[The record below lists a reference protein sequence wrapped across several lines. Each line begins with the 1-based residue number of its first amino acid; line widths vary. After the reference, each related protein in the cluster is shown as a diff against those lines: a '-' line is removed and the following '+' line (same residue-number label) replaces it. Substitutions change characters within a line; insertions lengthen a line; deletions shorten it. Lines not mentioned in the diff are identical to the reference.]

1 MYSLYR
7 DLISLTEEFEQDFPA
22 EERNLGNFSA
32 WLSQRIQANYEKD
45 PEPDWEGKSNGRS
58 AESIINTSLIHL
70 YRYAKVYGKLA
81 IAESPFSTIDD
92 IVFLLNLLHLGSMTK
107 TKLIEIN
114 VHEKSTGI
122 QIINRLSA
130 GGFVKEVINS
140 KDRRS
145 RDISITDKG
154 KEMLELHMDKVRKAS
169 TIVVGD
175 LTSREK
181 SQLIRLLQKLE
192 AFHKIKIKDYL
203 P

>member
-1 MYSLYR
+1 
-7 DLISLTEEFEQDFPA
+7 
-22 EERNLGNFSA
+22 
-32 WLSQRIQANYEKD
+32 
-45 PEPDWEGKSNGRS
+45 
-58 AESIINTSLIHL
+58 
-70 YRYAKVYGKLA
+70 
-81 IAESPFSTIDD
+81 
-92 IVFLLNLLHLGSMTK
+92 MTK